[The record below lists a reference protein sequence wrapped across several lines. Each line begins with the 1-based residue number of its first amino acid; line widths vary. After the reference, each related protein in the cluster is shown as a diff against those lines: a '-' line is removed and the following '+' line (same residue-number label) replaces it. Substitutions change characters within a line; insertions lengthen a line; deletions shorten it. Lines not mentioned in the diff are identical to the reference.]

1 MHRAAVGSSLG
12 RQYIQIQEIPM
23 LIRIALCLGL
33 PLLVSA
39 KPNIVF
45 MFADDLGWGDV
56 GYHGSEIKTPQID
69 ALVKQGLE
77 LDRYYA
83 FPLCSPTR
91 AAFLTGRSP
100 IRLGIHMPIGAAGG
114 MPVAEHLLP
123 ETLGAAGY
131 QTFLTGKWHLGM
143 ERVSWHPYRRGF
155 DETYGHLGPSV
166 DYFTHIWQGGLD
178 WHRNGTVLREEGYST
193 DLIAAEAI
201 RRIQERDKSRPIFLY
216 VAFNA
221 PHTPLQ
227 APDRYIEP
235 YADLENE
242 LRRTYAAMVSA
253 MDDGVGRILAAIE
266 DEGLTDDTLVVWA
279 SDNGGGRNV
288 GASNLPLRGNKGNAF
303 EGGIRVPATI
313 RWPGVLATGEEFD
326 QMITAHD
333 WFQTVTSAVG
343 VEPRNTM
350 AFDGV
355 DMWAALK
362 DQEQIERKETI
373 IGVDGNYAVFRNGWK
388 LVTFTRRGTDETATY
403 LYRIADDPY
412 EERDL
417 SDVKPDLVKELTAS
431 LRAFPRAP
439 SVGSDDVPGRPRGGN
454 RGAKKAGAGRPGNPA
469 ALRGAPRETREPWL
483 ETAIKD

>member
-1 MHRAAVGSSLG
+1 MF
-12 RQYIQIQEIPM
+12 
-23 LIRIALCLGL
+23 IRIALCLGL
-33 PLLVSA
+33 PLLASA

-45 MFADDLGWGDV
+45 MLADDLGWGDV
-56 GYHGSEIKTPQID
+56 GYHGSEIKTPHID

-77 LDRYYA
+77 LDRYYS

-100 IRLGIHMPIGAAGG
+100 IRLGVHMPIGPRGG
-114 MPVAEHLLP
+114 MPLDEHLLP
-123 ETLGAAGY
+123 ETLRAAGY
-131 QTFLTGKWHLGM
+131 QTVLTGKWHLGM
-143 ERVSWHPYRRGF
+143 ERVSLHPYRRGF

-178 WHRNGTVLREEGYST
+178 WYRNGAVLREEGYST
-193 DLIAAEAI
+193 DLIAAEAV
-201 RRIQERDKSRPIFLY
+201 RRIQDRDGGKPMFLY

-227 APDRYIEP
+227 APDRHIEP
-235 YADLENE
+235 YAGLENE

-253 MDDGVGRILAAIE
+253 MDEGVGKILASIE
-266 DEGLTDDTLVVWA
+266 EEGLTDDTLVVWA

-288 GASNLPLRGNKGNAF
+288 GASNLPLRGSKGNAF

-313 RWPGVLATGEEFD
+313 RWPGVLVAGEAFD
-326 QMITAHD
+326 QMITAQD
-333 WFQTVTSAVG
+333 WFQTLTSAAG
-343 VEPRNTM
+343 VQPRNTM

-362 DQEQIERKETI
+362 DHEQIERQETI
-373 IGVDGNYAVFRNGWK
+373 IGVEGNYAVFRNGWK

-403 LYRIADDPY
+403 LYRIADDPN

-417 SDVKPDLVKELTAS
+417 IDVKPDLAKELTAS

-439 SVGSDDVPGRPRGGN
+439 SVGSDDVPARPRGGN
-454 RGAKKAGAGRPGNPA
+454 RGAKKAGGRPPGNPA
-469 ALRGAPRETREPWL
+469 AFQGAPRETREPWL